1 MHSSAYQKADGLLW
15 MGATRMDGSGF
26 DTVPTGDALE
36 RISSIGIRMIPELES
51 HRVVLQTACLRPV
64 TPDGDPILG
73 RVPGKDALFIAT
85 GTAGQGIL
93 LAPVIGRAISDLVTT
108 GETDVGIS
116 PFGFERFSG
125 LGSDL

>member
-1 MHSSAYQKADGLLW
+1 
-15 MGATRMDGSGF
+15 
-26 DTVPTGDALE
+26 VPTGDALE

-73 RVPGKDALFIAT
+73 RVPGKDGLFIAT

-108 GETDVGIS
+108 GETDVDIS

-125 LGSDL
+125 QGPDL